1 MATNS
6 SLPTPAKSSDSS
18 LYKGSDNNV
27 SRIIKVDTSTG
38 CTLTNASIKGLTPAE
53 FEGLSNKEVDLARVI
68 ASSAEAKML
77 GVQER
82 GLTTLLNSSV
92 QNIKPLLNK
101 VNVAEQSIILPYI
114 QRRQRHVINAN
125 YFTIEAGDDAAD
137 LPANYLAGGQASG
150 YSFDGSDYVV
160 TVNLGGSDWT
170 SPIEKIERYFLPGGY
185 VVINHWDDTT
195 KAAIEVQFKIV
206 GAKNADAKDSGDN
219 GYISKAAV
227 TLRPTG
233 AQVKSSYATQALFDD
248 EAFADQYKPT
258 FGTLQTIANNVNDFE
273 EWCRNQPTDL
283 SVKLIVNWLQTTRE
297 SRTVDQTYKETLA
310 KIMGGKVNPY
320 LNSMVYQPLA
330 EQNKIASQVSQDQ
343 WTRSVWFNQALNE
356 KQKPESYM
364 ELPAISDPENADCTL
379 EYKSNA
385 IGIKQL
391 LRESLRVFDNKG
403 AALDLEDLFSH
414 LYFLKRNREQDGT
427 SVSVIDVM
435 TDRFTYN
442 MFYEA
447 MNAYYKK
454 RYGWEIHRNAELN
467 QTISQ
472 DGIILFNY
480 SKYDIPEVGVQL
492 AVFHDPFF
500 DDYANVGTGNKYLV
514 GGARSSDAV
523 TDKGTDWQSASRMM
537 WFIDWSDVK
546 IGIAGTNAVT
556 RTSPHPEVQK
566 EYRCRMA
573 HKETEYSLRST
584 TWTTMMDVPSRHLI
598 IENFKLQINSDV
610 SGGGQLKLD

>member
-18 LYKGSDNNV
+18 LYKGVDNNV
-27 SRIIKVDTSTG
+27 SRIVKVDTSTG

-114 QRRQRHVINAN
+114 QRRQRHMINAN
-125 YFTIEAGDDAAD
+125 YFTIEAGADAAD

-150 YSFDGSDYVV
+150 YSFDGSDFVV
-160 TVNLGGSDWT
+160 TANLGGSDWA

-206 GAKNADAKDSGDN
+206 GAKNADAADSGGN
-219 GYISKAAV
+219 GNISKAAV

-233 AQVKSSYATQALFDD
+233 AQIKSSYADQAAFDA

-258 FGTLQTIANNVNDFE
+258 YGTLQTIANNVNDFE

-297 SRTVDQTYKETLA
+297 SRTVDQTYKETLQ
-310 KIMGGKVNPY
+310 KIMSGKVNPY

-343 WTRSVWFNQALNE
+343 WTRAVWFNQALNE
-356 KQKPESYM
+356 KQKPETYM
-364 ELPAISDPENADCTL
+364 ELPAITDPENASCTL
-379 EYKSNA
+379 EYKCNA
-385 IGIKQL
+385 VGIKQL

-403 AALDLEDLFSH
+403 GALDLEDLFSH

-442 MFYEA
+442 LFYEA
-447 MNAYYKK
+447 MNAYYKR

-467 QTISQ
+467 QTIEH

-523 TDKGTDWQSASRMM
+523 TDKGTDWQSAARMM

-598 IENFKLQINSDV
+598 IENFQLQINSDV
-610 SGGGQLKLD
+610 SGGGKLELE